1 MSKYRVA
8 VDVGGTFTDV
18 FVFDEET
25 GSIYVTK
32 TSSTPSNPEKGMLDG
47 IAKAKLTGDQITM
60 FSHGTTVGT
69 NALIERKLPKAAL
82 VTTKGFRDV
91 TEIRRGTKLDL
102 WDAYNDVAEPYI
114 KRRDRFEVT
123 ERVDYSG
130 EILEEV
136 NEAEVRE
143 LARVLKRRQVESIA
157 ICFMNAYVNG
167 KNERRVKEILKEE
180 MPDVYICTSSETLP
194 EIFEHERM
202 STTIVNAVLGP
213 IVSKYIQV
221 LEGEM
226 KEIGYQGDI
235 LVLHSG
241 GGVMTSETVPRYA
254 ARLASSG
261 IAAGAIASKYIANMC
276 GFKNAIGLDMGG
288 TSTDISLMYDNDLR
302 ITKDWY
308 IEYGYPIGFP
318 SIEILTIGAGGGS
331 LSWIDEGGSLR
342 NGPQSAGAV
351 PGPACYKL
359 GGTEPTNT
367 DANLVL
373 GRLGTSLLDGQ
384 MTLDKEAS
392 MKAIE
397 NTVASKLNY
406 NVHEAA
412 DAIIKVANA
421 NMCDAL
427 RLISVRRGYDPR
439 DFALV
444 AFGGAGALHGAEL
457 AKEMEIPNVIIPAH
471 PGVAAAM
478 GCLLVDVRHD
488 VTKTFLADAG
498 SIKKEEL
505 EQEFVEMEK
514 EAISLLEEEGIAP
527 ENMNLIRYVDMRYVG
542 QWRTLSVTVGRPLHS
557 LENAVER
564 FHQEHER
571 EFAFRDNEKGIEI
584 YGLRV
589 EAVGTV
595 RKPEFNKE
603 EPSGTLEEAL
613 KETRDVYFE
622 ESGGFVETAV
632 YDRTK
637 IPVLSEFA
645 GPAIIDQLDS
655 TIVVPPGCTAKVD
668 EYRNIIMSFV
678 KGKGEDE
685 REAASTISTLM
696 N

>member
-1 MSKYRVA
+1 MSKYHVA

-18 FVFDEET
+18 FVFDEKT
-25 GSIYVTK
+25 GKIHVTK
-32 TSSTPSNPEKGMLDG
+32 TSSTPSNPEKGMMDG
-47 IAKAKLTGDQITM
+47 IAKAKLTGDQIAM

-123 ERVDYSG
+123 ERVDFSG
-130 EILEEV
+130 NIMTEV

-167 KNERRVKEILKEE
+167 DNEKLVKEMLQAE

-213 IVSKYIQV
+213 TISKYIKV
-221 LEGEM
+221 LEKEM
-226 KEIGYQGDI
+226 KGIGYQGDI

-261 IAAGAIASKYIANMC
+261 IAAGAIASKHIANMC

-302 ITKDWY
+302 VTKDWY

-351 PGPACYKL
+351 PGPACYQR
-359 GGTEPTNT
+359 GGTEPTNS
-367 DANLVL
+367 DANVVL
-373 GRLGTSLLDGQ
+373 GRLGTKLLDGQ
-384 MTLDKEAS
+384 MTLDKEAAI
-392 MKAIE
+392 KAIE
-397 NTVASKLNY
+397 KTVASKLDY
-406 NVHEAA
+406 NVYEAA

-457 AKEMEIPNVIIPAH
+457 AKEMEIPHVIVPAH

-488 VTKTFLADAG
+488 VTKTYLANIAD
-498 SIKKEEL
+498 IQKDDLEKE
-505 EQEFVEMEK
+505 FIEMEK
-514 EAISLLEEEGIAP
+514 EAIALLEEEGIEP

-542 QWRTLSVTVGRPLHS
+542 QWRTLSVTVNRPLQS

-571 EFAFRDNEKGIEI
+571 EFAFRDEETGIEI

-589 EAVGTV
+589 EAIGTV
-595 RKPEFNKE
+595 TKPEFNKE
-603 EPSGTLEEAL
+603 EPSGTLEEAW
-613 KETRDVYFE
+613 KETREVYFE
-622 ESGGFVETAV
+622 ESGGFIETAV

-637 IPVLSEFA
+637 IPVLSEFS

-655 TIVVPPGCTAKVD
+655 TVVVPPYCTVKVD
-668 EYRNIIMSFV
+668 EYRNIIMSFAA
-678 KGKGEDE
+678 KEEGQK
-685 REAASTISTLM
+685 EADITVPTLA

>member
-1 MSKYRVA
+1 MSKYHVA

-18 FVFDEET
+18 FIFDEKT
-25 GSIYVTK
+25 GKIHVTK
-32 TSSTPSNPEKGMLDG
+32 TSSTPSNPEKGMMDG
-47 IAKAKLTGDQITM
+47 IAKAKLTGDQIAM

-123 ERVDYSG
+123 ERVDFAG
-130 EILEEV
+130 NIMTEV

-167 KNERRVKEILKEE
+167 DNEKRVKDILQEE
-180 MPDVYICTSSETLP
+180 MPEVYICTSSETLP

-213 IVSKYIQV
+213 TISKYIKV
-221 LEGEM
+221 LEEEM
-226 KEIGYQGDI
+226 KGIGYKGDI

-261 IAAGAIASKYIANMC
+261 IAAGAIASKHIANMC

-302 ITKDWY
+302 VTKDWY

-351 PGPACYKL
+351 PGPACYQR
-359 GGTEPTNT
+359 GGTEPTNS
-367 DANLVL
+367 DANVVL
-373 GRLGTSLLDGQ
+373 GRLGTKLLDGQ
-384 MTLDKEAS
+384 MTLDKEAAV
-392 MKAIE
+392 KAIE
-397 NTVASKLNY
+397 KTVASKLGY
-406 NVHEAA
+406 SVYEAA

-457 AKEMEIPNVIIPAH
+457 AKEMEIPNVIVPAH

-488 VTKTFLADAG
+488 VTKTYLANVAEIEKDDVE
-498 SIKKEEL
+498 KE
-505 EQEFVEMEK
+505 FIEMEK
-514 EAISLLEEEGIAP
+514 EAIRLLEEEGIAP

-542 QWRTLSVTVGRPLHS
+542 QWRTLSVTVDRPLQS

-571 EFAFRDNEKGIEI
+571 EFAFRDEETGIEI

-589 EAVGTV
+589 EAIGTV
-595 RKPEFNKE
+595 NKPEFNKE

-613 KETRDVYFE
+613 KETREVYFE
-622 ESGGFVETAV
+622 EADGFIETAV
-632 YDRTK
+632 YDRVK
-637 IPVLSEFA
+637 IPVLSEFS

-655 TIVVPPGCTAKVD
+655 TVVVPPYCTVKVD
-668 EYRNIIMSFV
+668 EYRNIIMSFT
-678 KGKGEDE
+678 KNKEKSQNQTDE
-685 REAASTISTLM
+685 TVPTLA

>member
-143 LARVLKRRQVESIA
+143 LARILKRRQVESIA